1 MFHDKNGNIICIGD
15 TVVCDEHLGPFPAGS
30 ELKVVAG
37 PRRVL
42 LVAAIRLDAEFATSL
57 EILRRGDGSVV

>member
-15 TVVCDEHLGPFPAGS
+15 KVVCDDDLGPLPAGS
-30 ELKVVAG
+30 ELTVVAG

-42 LVAAIRLDAEFATSL
+42 LVAAIRLDADFASSL
-57 EILRRGDGSVV
+57 EILRRGDGSAV